1 MNLFTRNAAAPC
13 LLALTFLSAPVWA
26 QSASS
31 VSAASAPSAA
41 SHAQKH
47 ADYVEKRI
55 ADLHSQLK
63 ITPAEQPQWD
73 AFAQTMRD
81 NATATDQAFHD
92 RADKLGSQNADDSMK
107 SYAAL
112 AQMHADNMQKLA
124 SSFSALYATLS
135 PDQKAI
141 ADPLFRN
148 EPGHRKHP
156 GAKRKPSAAA
166 PSAASN

>member
-1 MNLFTRNAAAPC
+1 MNLFTRNAAVPC
-13 LLALTFLSAPVWA
+13 LLALTFMSAPVWA
-26 QSASS
+26 QSASD
-31 VSAASAPSAA
+31 AAPASAPGATN
-41 SHAQKH
+41 HAQKH
-47 ADYVEKRI
+47 ADFVEKRI

-63 ITPAEQPQWD
+63 ITSAEQPQWD

-92 RADKLGSQNADDSMK
+92 RAQKLSAQNADDSMK

-124 SSFSALYATLS
+124 SSFSALYAVLS
-135 PDQKAI
+135 PDQKEI

-148 EPGHRKHP
+148 EPKHKKH
-156 GAKRKPSAAA
+156 AMSKHKSSAAA
-166 PSAASN
+166 PAAASN

>member
-1 MNLFTRNAAAPC
+1 MN
-13 LLALTFLSAPVWA
+13 
-26 QSASS
+26 
-31 VSAASAPSAA
+31 
-41 SHAQKH
+41 HAQKH

-63 ITPAEQPQWD
+63 ITSAEQPQWD

-81 NATATDQAFHD
+81 NATATDQAFRD
-92 RADKLGSQNADDSMK
+92 RAQKLGSQNADDSMK

-135 PDQKAI
+135 PDQKAV

-148 EPGHRKHP
+148 EPKHGKHSSP
-156 GAKRKPSAAA
+156 KHKSSAAA
-166 PSAASN
+166 PAAASN